1 MKIKAGRL
9 AAALATGVGIALV
22 SPPWEIQAQAWVLLA
37 IFISTILA
45 VLLDAIPILPAALA
59 GLAVSVLSGTLT
71 PAQAYSG
78 FSKGFILL
86 ILVAFVIAKGMIRS
100 GLGARIATVLIS
112 RFGTSTLRL
121 GYCIAATDMI
131 IAPAFPSNTAR
142 SGILFPIAH
151 ALSIDTGSRAHDGTR
166 LRTGRFLM
174 FVSFASLKISS
185 AFWLT
190 AMAANPAGV
199 AIARDLG
206 VEIDFGTWLLA
217 ASVPG
222 LVAIVVLPL
231 VLMRLCPP
239 ELKQTPEAPAIAQ
252 ARLKELGPMSR
263 DERVM
268 LGIFLV
274 LMAGWASSGAL
285 GLDPAAIAFAGL
297 AVLLL
302 SGVYPLKAIKD
313 ECGDALETFLWFAI
327 LYTLSTYLN
336 EFGFMSILGEKLS
349 APLTGLSWPV
359 VYVLLTALYIVIHYF
374 FVSQTAQ
381 LLALYGVFLTLSLRA
396 GIPPYL
402 AAFTYLFATN
412 YFAALTPQASSAN
425 VIFVG
430 SGYIEP
436 QEVYRYGGLMT
447 LVAFAV
453 Y

>member
-349 APLTGLSWPV
+349 APLTGLSW
-359 VYVLLTALYIVIHYF
+359 
-374 FVSQTAQ
+374 
-381 LLALYGVFLTLSLRA
+381 
-396 GIPPYL
+396 
-402 AAFTYLFATN
+402 
-412 YFAALTPQASSAN
+412 
-425 VIFVG
+425 
-430 SGYIEP
+430 
-436 QEVYRYGGLMT
+436 
-447 LVAFAV
+447 
-453 Y
+453 